1 MPTSLVS
8 TGVQF
13 PDSTIQTTAAAGGG
27 FSQAQVFTSSG
38 TFTVPS
44 SGKFKVTII
53 GGGGGGPRGPTSA
66 YAGQGGGSAG
76 TVIKWYTGATAGA
89 TATVTI
95 GSGGAGATVDNTAG
109 SNGGNSTFALSGFTT
124 LTAGGG
130 AGGYQSIPPVKN
142 NGTASG
148 GDINI
153 NGQNGMGPALRSDG
167 GGNALA
173 ATLGGSTPLGL
184 GAAWNYNA
192 NVTVS
197 TNYPAS
203 GYGAGGGS
211 GSGVWSTNGGAGTNG
226 ICIVEY

>member
-27 FSQAQVFTSSG
+27 FSQAQIFTSSG

-53 GGGGGGPRGPTSA
+53 GGGGSGGCGGFPLA
-66 YAGQGGGSAG
+66 AQAGGSAG

-89 TATVTI
+89 IATVTI
-95 GSGGAGATVDNTAG
+95 GSGGSGVLGENTAG
-109 SNGGNSTFALSGFTT
+109 NSGGNSTFALSGFTT

-130 AGGYQSIPPVKN
+130 GGGAGGYPVKN

-148 GDINI
+148 GNINI
-153 NGQNGMGPALRSDG
+153 NGQNGMGPAYASDG
-167 GGNALA
+167 GNNTRVS
-173 ATLGGSTPLGL
+173 TLGGSTPLGL
-184 GAAWNYNA
+184 GSSWGMTVSTAA
-192 NVTVS
+192 S

-203 GYGAGGGS
+203 GYGAGGGT
-211 GSGVWSTNGGAGTNG
+211 GNGNVWLTTSGAGTGG